1 MSEEQVQQAVKDIE
15 AIRDSG
21 VHCEW
26 REEEY
31 FDEHYVISRHLVL
44 GFPGTKSVPP
54 DAVLRLI
61 KLNEN
66 PADRE
71 KVLRIAFERAGNE

>member
-1 MSEEQVQQAVKDIE
+1 M
-15 AIRDSG
+15 
-21 VHCEW
+21 
-26 REEEY
+26 
-31 FDEHYVISRHLVL
+31 

-66 PADRE
+66 QADRE